1 MNNQSFLSAADDGK
15 NGLWRYVLG
24 SIVIIFSWMLF
35 SALLGTL
42 FSPEAS
48 GGAAPLGA
56 ISLLSFLPMLVMP
69 MVVVRVLHGRS
80 AGTLIGPAK
89 RLNWSRIGRAA
100 LVWLA
105 LFIASV
111 AVGVVLFGL
120 SSYELNLAGFLNNLP
135 AVLIYLLLIPIQ
147 ASAEEVFFRG
157 YLLQAFGR
165 LTRNWLV
172 LIVINSVLFALPHM
186 VNPEVGAAG
195 PVLAALN
202 WAASGVFFA
211 LLTLRSGSLDY
222 AIGAHVINNIAAA
235 ILVGY
240 PDSAMGNIALVMSR
254 ELDAVFSLVTFVGA
268 AVIGYVVLTR
278 STAREIHS
286 PVPQRA
292 ETA

>member
-1 MNNQSFLSAADDGK
+1 
-15 NGLWRYVLG
+15 
-24 SIVIIFSWMLF
+24 
-35 SALLGTL
+35 
-42 FSPEAS
+42 
-48 GGAAPLGA
+48 
-56 ISLLSFLPMLVMP
+56 
-69 MVVVRVLHGRS
+69 
-80 AGTLIGPAK
+80 
-89 RLNWSRIGRAA
+89 
-100 LVWLA
+100 
-105 LFIASV
+105 
-111 AVGVVLFGL
+111 VGVVLFGL

-172 LIVINSVLFALPHM
+172 LVVINGGLFALQHM

-202 WAASGVFFA
+202 WVASGVFFT

-235 ILVGY
+235 VLVGY
-240 PDSAMGNIALVMSR
+240 PDSAMGNVALVMSR

-278 STAREIHS
+278 STAKEIHS
-286 PVPQRA
+286 PVPRRA